1 MEIAKPAP
9 ASNPESQK
17 RPLETQPDEYCAR
30 AMAEAERVVREL
42 SSAASCARRSN
53 PGRSSAADEKNGQS
67 PLVSPGSRGSQAALP
82 PVDHLRLDRD
92 LDFLVHNDG
101 VVELTEAGFR
111 RLGQAHS
118 AGLGV
123 ALEVDGR
130 EFLRFPAPNPRFDP
144 CPARKSSEV
153 ALKLINKERERHKIE
168 SLLPWHAAGTLGR
181 RDIERVERALAAD
194 GELAQRYELVQE
206 ELAETIA
213 LNEKLGAPSAR
224 AMEKLF
230 AAIDAEET
238 RAARTRHHR
247 SSGTPGLATASP

>member
-9 ASNPESQK
+9 ASNPEPQE
-17 RPLETQPDEYCAR
+17 RPLETKPDEHCAR
-30 AMAEAERVVREL
+30 AMAEAERVIREL
-42 SSAASCARRSN
+42 SSAASCACRSN
-53 PGRSSAADEKNGQS
+53 PGRSSAADEKKRAT
-67 PLVSPGSRGSQAALP
+67 LVSPGSRGSQAALP
-82 PVDHLRLDRD
+82 PVDYLRLDRD

-123 ALEVDGR
+123 VLEVDGR
-130 EFLRFPAPNPRFDP
+130 EVLRFPAPNPRFDP

-194 GELAQRYELVQE
+194 GELAQRYELVRE

-224 AMEKLF
+224 AMEKLLAVIE
-230 AAIDAEET
+230 AAETDAT
-238 RAARTRHHR
+238 RTRHHR